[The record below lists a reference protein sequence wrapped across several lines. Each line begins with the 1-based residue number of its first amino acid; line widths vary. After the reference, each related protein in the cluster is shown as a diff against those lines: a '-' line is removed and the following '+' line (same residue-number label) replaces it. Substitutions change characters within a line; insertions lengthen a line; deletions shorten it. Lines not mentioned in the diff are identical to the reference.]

1 MERSNKQLCLGVSC
15 LGERFGVEID
25 SWDLSANRQYFKT
38 QVWLQQMIIVQC
50 PLQGEMEDCFSISEP
65 HKQYE
70 KGKEMIPENE
80 APRQVGRCPTCSW
93 EERRNS
99 FRKNEEA
106 GPKWK

>member
-1 MERSNKQLCLGVSC
+1 M
-15 LGERFGVEID
+15 GERFGVEID

-70 KGKEMIPENE
+70 KGKEMIPETE
-80 APRQVGRCPTCSW
+80 PPARSVGVQHAPGKRGEIAS
-93 EERRNS
+93 ERMKRLDQSGND
-99 FRKNEEA
+99 A
-106 GPKWK
+106 QLWMC